1 MSGKLHRTSRGV
13 KSSGFTDNQK
23 GQHTPFSALVSST
36 RVHSVI
42 RSLFLPCSRL
52 FCSYLSFMSCR
63 VLSCYYLSVTLIG
76 KMKWDEIIFLSLLP
90 LDRHLAVYTVS

>member
-36 RVHSVI
+36 ISR
-42 RSLFLPCSRL
+42 LFLPCSRL

-76 KMKWDEIIFLSLLP
+76 KRKWDDIIFLSFLP